1 MLQFPLLIP
10 FPVSILISTGGTLF
24 SIFIFFP
31 SEPSDTHASLPL
43 LAQPYA
49 FPPELSI

>member
-1 MLQFPLLIP
+1 MLQFPYLIP

-43 LAQPYA
+43 PAQPYA
-49 FPPELSI
+49 FPPKLSI